1 MDRGLA
7 HTRLTLA
14 KWLNH
19 RASDSDRLLT
29 ADLKGVTRL
38 RAAVSFCI
46 AAGADD
52 SLIPLVLTP
61 ALLRRGEGFAECVLA
76 S

>member
-1 MDRGLA
+1 MPHDSLA
-7 HTRLTLA
+7 E
-14 KWLNH
+14 
-19 RASDSDRLLT
+19 RA

-46 AAGADD
+46 AAGADG

-61 ALLRRGEGFAECVLA
+61 PSCGGVKAWPSVCLPVN
-76 S
+76 